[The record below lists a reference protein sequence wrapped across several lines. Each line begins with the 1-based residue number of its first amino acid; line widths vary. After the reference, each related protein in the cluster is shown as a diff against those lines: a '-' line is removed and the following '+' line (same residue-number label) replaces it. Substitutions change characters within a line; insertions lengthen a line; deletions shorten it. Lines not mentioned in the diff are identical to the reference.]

1 MKWYLVSDK
10 TPEPNKPI
18 IVTDL
23 YGGYSVGEYNNG
35 KYYNNG
41 GYDIWPNYC
50 FDDENDC
57 IEAWAYIDEPN
68 FYQ

>member
-1 MKWYLVSDK
+1 MKWHLVSEK

-18 IVTDL
+18 VVTDL
-23 YGGYSVGEYNNG
+23 HGSYSVGEYNNS

-41 GYDIWPNYC
+41 GYDIWPNYY
-50 FDDENDC
+50 FDGENDC

-68 FYQ
+68 LYQ

>member
-1 MKWYLVSDK
+1 MKWYLVSNK

-23 YGGYSVGEYNNG
+23 HGGYTTGEYD
-35 KYYNNG
+35 G
-41 GYDIWPNYC
+41 GRYDIWPNYY
-50 FDDENDC
+50 FDGENDC
-57 IEAWAYIDEPN
+57 IKAWTYIDEPN